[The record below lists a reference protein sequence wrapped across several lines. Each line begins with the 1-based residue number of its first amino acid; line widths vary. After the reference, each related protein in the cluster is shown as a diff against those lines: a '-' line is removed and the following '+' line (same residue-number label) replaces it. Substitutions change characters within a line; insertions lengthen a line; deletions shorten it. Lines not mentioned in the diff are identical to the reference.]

1 MAMIDFRRTDERNN
15 IRPNPFWVRSA
26 RMNWDGKVGFTAVM
40 DDNEAVFMSFP
51 KGGKG
56 VFPVVIQAVIVEI
69 LTAFVGGTP
78 AIAIGSGTIP
88 TLNST
93 DGDTV
98 TVTAANSIMATAVV
112 LPAATGEKLA
122 YPLLVPFIVTPADA
136 TTPVFLAALT
146 SGSPITDGA
155 LRINMLVSE
164 AN

>member
-1 MAMIDFRRTDERNN
+1 MIDYRRTDERDN

-26 RMNWDGKVGFTAVM
+26 KMEFGGKEGFNAIM

-56 VFPVVIQAVIVEI
+56 PFPVVVMGVIVEI

-78 AIAIGSGTIP
+78 AIAIGNGTIP
-88 TLNST
+88 TYNST

-98 TVTAANSIMATAVV
+98 SVVSANSVMATAVV
-112 LPAATGEKLA
+112 LPAVVGKKMA
-122 YPLLVPFIVTPADA
+122 YPLLVPFILIPADTVTP
-136 TTPVFLAALT
+136 VLQVALT
-146 SGSPITDGA
+146 SGSPITAGA
-155 LRINMLVSE
+155 IRINTLVSE